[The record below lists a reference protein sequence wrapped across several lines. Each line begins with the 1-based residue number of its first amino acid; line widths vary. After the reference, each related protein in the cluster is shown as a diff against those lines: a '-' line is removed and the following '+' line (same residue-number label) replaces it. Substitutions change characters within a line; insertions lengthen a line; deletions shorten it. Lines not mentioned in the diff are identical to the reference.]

1 MCGLRIGKFTTAKGK
16 VLICC
21 VKTQINMGLY
31 QKKMRYSI
39 RVFISGID
47 NGGVLKNILELLR
60 PLLLQVKKLVAGQ
73 VI

>member
-1 MCGLRIGKFTTAKGK
+1 
-16 VLICC
+16 
-21 VKTQINMGLY
+21 MGLY
-31 QKKMRYSI
+31 QKKMKYSK

>member
-1 MCGLRIGKFTTAKGK
+1 
-16 VLICC
+16 
-21 VKTQINMGLY
+21 MGLY